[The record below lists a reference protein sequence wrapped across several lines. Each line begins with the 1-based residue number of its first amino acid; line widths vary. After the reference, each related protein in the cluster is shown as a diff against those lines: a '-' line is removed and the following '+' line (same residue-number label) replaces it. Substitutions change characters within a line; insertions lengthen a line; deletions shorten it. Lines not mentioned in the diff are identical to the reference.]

1 MPNVHRSFYTNMH
14 RGYRYSDF
22 VSQELLD
29 KARAFFP
36 LSSVREDNFVAGPS
50 MGVMGRSSSRLPC
63 PAIRRGGELVWC
75 DGCHRVGRQW
85 RRRFSVGLR
94 QRRTEARLS
103 ARSVRTRHV
112 ARKLRSTQAEAIS
125 MLRNRRSPLRPEHT
139 LPRRSSGSW
148 LRLSRKGRVN
158 IAGTKGTKRSPGS
171 LLGLSK
177 AAPRIREKCVRMC
190 RGPRSFVG
198 FPSAAMLAGMV
209 SR

>member
-1 MPNVHRSFYTNMH
+1 MH
-14 RGYRYSDF
+14 RDYRYWDF

-94 QRRTEARLS
+94 QRRTEA
-103 ARSVRTRHV
+103 HV
-112 ARKLRSTQAEAIS
+112 ARKLRSIQAEAIS

-177 AAPRIREKCVRMC
+177 AAKAL
-190 RGPRSFVG
+190 S
-198 FPSAAMLAGMV
+198 SAFRQRADGLPQN
-209 SR
+209 